1 MAVKSQYEGR
11 TLITTSR
18 TITGNPD
25 VDANTI
31 IKILDETSSAHNS
44 NALETE
50 TLFKIYFNDPCY
62 WQKIKEQ
69 RQDINNKITVSDAWS
84 VSRTIN
90 FYCFGEPIK
99 YVSRTTDEN
108 SDKQSKVELL
118 SEFLDFQHNHDSTT
132 MATLSASVCGLG
144 YKLALPANR
153 EEFDFSGVPFVINS
167 NFIDPRKA
175 YCVYDTSIMHNK
187 VLGVM
192 IGDEFD
198 AENNKIGKQYTVWTK
213 YHQFIFVE
221 GKDGLEV
228 KRKENGDIADRMFIN
243 RIPLVEV
250 ERNAFR
256 KGDWEIC
263 KDLFVL
269 KNKLLSNRADDVQ
282 QVVDYILVMLNCDF
296 ENEEDKTNAI
306 KNRLFVLETK
316 DPQNKPSI
324 EILKNALDQ
333 NGIQTYADYIDGLI
347 ESTAGIPSRAERGG
361 GGHDTGQAVIYRNGY
376 RDLENNAGM
385 IIPKMDKAET
395 EFLGICIGYSHNMA
409 GGNDRLAGLQ
419 PYDVR
424 NKFVRSLSDDPITA
438 STSYSTFKRAG
449 MNDLDALIASRAV
462 TDPAEVHKN
471 NLANTAET
479 PVNNNSETTEDDPN
493 NTSVPAEG

>member
-1 MAVKSQYEGR
+1 MAVNSQYEGR

-18 TITGNPD
+18 TITGDP
-25 VDANTI
+25 VKDADTV
-31 IKILDETSSAHNS
+31 IKIVNETLSQHKQNVLSMDK
-44 NALETE
+44 
-50 TLFKIYFNDPCY
+50 LFKIYFNDPAY
-62 WQKIKEQ
+62 WNKHKEQ

-84 VSRTIN
+84 ISRTIN

-108 SDKQSKVELL
+108 SDKQEKVELL

-132 MATLSASVCGLG
+132 MATLSSSICGIG
-144 YKLALPANR
+144 YKLALPANK
-153 EEFDFSGVPFVINS
+153 EELEFSGVPFVINS
-167 NFIDPRKA
+167 DFIDPRKA

-192 IGDEFD
+192 IGEEFD
-198 AENNKIGKQYTVWTK
+198 NDNNKIGEQYTVWTK
-213 YHQFIFVE
+213 YHQFILVQ

-228 KRKENGDIADRMFIN
+228 KYKDTGEIADRMFIN
-243 RIPLVEV
+243 RVPLVEV

-263 KDLFVL
+263 EDLLVL
-269 KNKLLSNRADDVQ
+269 KNGLLSNRADDVQ
-282 QVVDYILVMLNCDF
+282 QVVDYILVLLNCEF
-296 ENEEDKTNAI
+296 EEEQDRANAI
-306 KNRLFVLETK
+306 KNRLFELHTK
-316 DPQNKPSI
+316 DPNNAPSI
-324 EILKNALDQ
+324 QILKNALDQ

-347 ESTAGIPSRAERGG
+347 ESTAGIPSRAERSG

-395 EFLGICIGYSHNMA
+395 EFIGICIAYSHNMS
-409 GGNDRLAGLQ
+409 GENDRLAGLQ

-438 STSYSTFKRAG
+438 STSYATFKGAG

-471 NLANTAET
+471 NLANTTET
-479 PVNNNSETTEDDPN
+479 SVNNNSETTEDDLN
-493 NTSVPAEG
+493 NTSVTAEG